1 MGDRVWF
8 KRFRFKP
15 IGFKPLGFN
24 RRLLIALVSTGLLS
38 VFAIPAGAA
47 QDEETNV
54 QNLPPVE
61 VTAPPRSTARRTASS
76 RPVAHIGAP
85 SSASPKT
92 RLYVYPTAPGTGR
105 GLDVDKVPSAINA
118 VDASQIKRT
127 GSLNITDALRD
138 NIAGVNISEVTGNP
152 FQPDVEFRGFVASP
166 VTGTP
171 QGLAVYQNGV
181 RINEAFSD
189 AVNWDLIPTAAIRS
203 VTLVTNNPAFGL
215 NALGGAINLQMK
227 DGFTYQG
234 SELDLMGGS
243 FGRIQGSAQWGKT
256 VDKNYG
262 VYAALE
268 GLHDNGFRNFSQSDV
283 RRFYGDVGYKAGD
296 SEFHANMGVAKNDFG
311 ANATVPAE
319 LLDKYWGAT
328 YTTPQ
333 TTSNRVGYLNLTGK
347 VDATPTW
354 TLEGT
359 AHVRRYEQK
368 LVDGNPT
375 DAQECTDPG
384 LAGLLCFGDG
394 ATPANGVNGLPL
406 ANPFA
411 SGTILGEIDR
421 SSIRSTTFGVSGQ
434 ATNTD
439 QLFGHDN
446 RFVMG
451 ATYDASVTRYNATA
465 EIGTIGE
472 SYVVSGGGL
481 FLGPTGVPD
490 TVAGPVSLRTVNQY
504 NGLYAM
510 DTFNITD
517 AFAVTGGGRFNVAR
531 ITLEDQLGT
540 DLNGDHTFTRFNPV
554 IGGTYKIAPEL
565 TAYAGYSEAN
575 RVPTPLELG
584 CSDPARPCLIAA
596 FLVSDPPLKQVVSK
610 TVEAGLRGSREL
622 NIGTL
627 GWKIGGFRATN
638 YDDIVAVP
646 AVGRTGFGYFSN
658 VGRTR
663 RQGLEAEVNIKSPTL
678 QFQASYA
685 FVDARYLD
693 AFALGSESPF
703 RDTVTET
710 IQVLPGNQLPAIPR
724 HRVKVGIDYAVTDVW
739 KVGGNALF
747 VSSQYLVGDESNQY
761 TKLPSYT
768 VFNLHTS
775 YQVTKNVQLYGKI
788 DNIFDRRYATYGQFF
803 DREAVPNF
811 TNGGA
816 EFTDPRS
823 LSPARPRAFYA
834 GMRVTF

>member
-1 MGDRVWF
+1 MGV
-8 KRFRFKP
+8 RF
-15 IGFKPLGFN
+15 
-24 RRLLIALVSTGLLS
+24 LLIGTLPLCLVPGFDGAQAQSAPANSEVLP
-38 VFAIPAGAA
+38 AIEVVAPATSAKPARRIRGAA
-47 QDEETNV
+47 QATTR
-54 QNLPPVE
+54 NL
-61 VTAPPRSTARRTASS
+61 RR
-76 RPVAHIGAP
+76 VF
-85 SSASPKT
+85 
-92 RLYVYPTAPGTGR
+92 VYPTAPTTTASSGM
-105 GLDVDKVPSAINA
+105 DADKVPASVNA
-118 VDASQIKRT
+118 VGAGQIART
-127 GSLNITDALRD
+127 GSLNIADALQQQVPG
-138 NIAGVNISEVTGNP
+138 IIISDTTGNP
-152 FQPDVEFRGFVASP
+152 FQPDIQFRGFVASP
-166 VTGTP
+166 VVGTP

-181 RINEAFSD
+181 RVNEAFGDS
-189 AVNWDLIPTAAIRS
+189 VNWDLIPTAAIRS

-234 SELDLMGGS
+234 AELDLMGGS

-268 GLHDNGFRNFSQSDV
+268 GLHDSAFRNFSQADV

-384 LAGLLCFGDG
+384 LTGLLCFGDG

-472 SYVVSGGGL
+472 NYVVSGGGL

-540 DLNGDHTFTRFNPV
+540 ALNGDHTFTRFNPV
-554 IGGTYKIAPEL
+554 IGGTYKITPEL

-627 GWKIGGFRATN
+627 GWKLGGFRATN

-663 RQGLEAEVNIKSPTL
+663 RQGLEAEINVKSPTL

-685 FVDARYLD
+685 FVDARFLD
-693 AFALGSESPF
+693 ALTIGSNSPF
-703 RDTVTET
+703 ADADGN
-710 IQVLPGNQLPAIPR
+710 IQVSPGNQLPAIPR
-724 HRVKVGIDYAVTDVW
+724 HRVKIGVDYAVTDVW

-761 TKLPSYT
+761 AKLPSYT

-775 YQVTKNVQLYGKI
+775 YQVTKNFQLYGKI
-788 DNIFDRRYATYGQFF
+788 DNIFDKRYATYGQFF
-803 DREAVPNF
+803 DTGAVPNF